1 MTPRKL
7 SGLKP
12 RDQINVPD
20 ERHGAF
26 VHPETL
32 EPITFDDHYK
42 EVEALTLSSAVPFQV
57 VDAFDRARNAF
68 LYSWFAYEL
77 GSLAEMQGY
86 AALEMALRMRFNCQA
101 GKRAPGLYGL
111 LNKAIT
117 EGIVQDRQS
126 RFKGGIASFVS
137 AMRNTWG
144 HGTDNLL
151 DPSMTI
157 RSLQLSAELINQLFP
172 TT

>member
-20 ERHGAF
+20 ERHRAF
-26 VHPETL
+26 AHPDTL

-42 EVEALTLSSAVPFQV
+42 EVEALTLSPAVPFQV
-57 VDAFDRARNAF
+57 IDAFDRARNAF

-86 AALEMALRMRFNCQA
+86 AALEMALRMRFNYQA
-101 GKRAPGLYGL
+101 GRRAPGLHNL
-111 LNKAIT
+111 LSKAIT
-117 EGIVQDRQS
+117 EGMVLDPQFN
-126 RFKGGIASFVS
+126 FKGGIASFVS

-144 HGTDNLL
+144 HGTDNLM
-151 DPSMTI
+151 DPSTTI
-157 RSLQLSAELINQLFP
+157 RSLQLSADLINQLFP
-172 TT
+172 TK

>member
-20 ERHGAF
+20 ERHRAF
-26 VHPETL
+26 VHPDTL
-32 EPITFDDHYK
+32 EPITFDDHYR
-42 EVEALTLSSAVPFQV
+42 EAEALALSSAVPFQV

-86 AALEMALRMRFNCQA
+86 AALEMALRMRFNYQA
-101 GKRAPGLYGL
+101 GKRAPGLYHL
-111 LNKAIT
+111 LSKAVT
-117 EGIVQDRQS
+117 EGVVLDPQS
-126 RFKGGIASFVS
+126 RVKSGIASFVS

-157 RSLQLSAELINQLFP
+157 RSLRLSADLINQLFP
-172 TT
+172 IE